1 VTVRSKILPSL
12 CLALAVAIPSL
23 ALAGEGDS
31 DTSTAVTTFGAMSAF
46 RQSHNDVTDLVDQ
59 GAPGDDVQAMV
70 DNLLDYDWIATAA
83 LGGPARYAE
92 RCETRCDE
100 FKLLLSKLIRENY
113 LKRVFKKDRGTV
125 VYIDEKARKKASKV
139 NTLVT
144 YTTDEGIT
152 HTIEVSYV
160 MHQIDGTWHV
170 RDMITDGV
178 SLSKTY
184 KYEFRKLHKEGGI
197 DLIISRLESK
207 LSEIAKADTAPKAKK
222 P

>member
-1 VTVRSKILPSL
+1 LTPSPRPLTEATDVRPKILPSL
-12 CLALAVAIPSL
+12 CLAAALAIPSL
-23 ALAGEGDS
+23 ALAGE
-31 DTSTAVTTFGAMSAF
+31 TAGAMEAFRASHSEVTTLVDEGAPA
-46 RQSHNDVTDLVDQ
+46 TDLQAKVD
-59 GAPGDDVQAMV
+59 A
-70 DNLLDYDWIATAA
+70 LLDYDWIAKAA
-83 LGGPARYAE
+83 LGGENRYAE

-100 FKLLLSKLIRENY
+100 FKELLSRLIRENY

-125 VYIDEKARKKASKV
+125 VYIDEKVRKKASKV

-152 HTIEVSYV
+152 HTIEVAYV
-160 MHQIDGTWHV
+160 MHKVDGEWHV

-178 SLSKTY
+178 SLAKTY
-184 KYEFRKLHKEGGI
+184 KYEFKKLHKEGGI

-207 LSEIAKADTAPKAKK
+207 LSEIAKADTTPPAK